1 MTQRFFWLILQKLLS
16 AAHTAA
22 EHHFNAM
29 TTTYLQVE
37 NLSKAFGD
45 KVLFEG
51 ISFSIM
57 KDQKTA
63 LIAKN
68 GTGKSTLL
76 DIIGQKTYAD
86 SGSVVFRNDL
96 TIGYLQQDPVLDN
109 SLTVRQQ
116 ILAVNNKLA
125 RISADYE
132 EALASG
138 DHDRIAAAQAAMDA
152 SGAWDYEAEMR
163 QILGKLHIDNLDQ
176 VIGTLSG
183 GQKKRIALAD
193 VLIEHPDMLILDEPT
208 NHLDTEMTEWL
219 EKYLH
224 DTRTTLLM
232 VTHDRYFLD
241 NVCDCIIEMEDNTT
255 YTYSGNYAYY
265 LRKRDERIQNLT
277 AAIDKANNLLRR
289 ESEWISR
296 MPKARGGKAKYRI
309 DSFYELKEFASKRID
324 NRKVDIATGTAYR
337 LGNKVVDLKHVSKS
351 FDGRKL
357 IDDFTYS
364 FQKNDKV
371 GICGVNGCGKSTLLN
386 IIMGQL
392 APDSGVVEIGETVMP
407 GYYRQSGIEYDEDQ
421 RVIDIIKDIAEVV
434 VLGDGR
440 KLSASQFLEY
450 FLFPPKM
457 QYTPVAKLSGGERR
471 RLYLMTVLMQN
482 PNLLILDEPT
492 NDLDIV
498 TLNVLEDFLNAF
510 GGCLIV
516 VSHDRYFLDK
526 VAEQLL
532 VFEDNGRIRSFPGNY
547 TVYLTQKEDER
558 QHERQTAQQLD
569 EPSTPKKSDTHQS
582 ERRKKNFT
590 YKLNQEY
597 QQLEKDIAAL
607 EAEKADIEQLL
618 SGGTSDIAE
627 ITRLSQR
634 MDEILADLDA
644 KESRWLELEE
654 IRESDAV

>member
-1 MTQRFFWLILQKLLS
+1 MI
-16 AAHTAA
+16 
-22 EHHFNAM
+22 
-29 TTTYLQVE
+29 TYLQVE

-76 DIIGQKTYAD
+76 DIIGNKTYAD

-96 TIGYLQQDPVLDN
+96 TIGYLQQDPVLDD

-116 ILAVNNKLA
+116 ILTVNNKLA
-125 RISADYE
+125 RISAEYE
-132 EALASG
+132 QALASG
-138 DHDRIAAAQAAMDA
+138 DHDRIAAAQASMDS
-152 SGAWDYEAEMR
+152 SGAWDYEADMR
-163 QILGKLHIDNLDQ
+163 QILGKLRIDDLDQ

-193 VLIEHPDMLILDEPT
+193 VLIERPDMLILDEPT

-241 NVCDCIIEMEDNTT
+241 NVCDCIIEIEDNTT

-265 LRKRDERIQNLT
+265 LRKREERIQNLS

-309 DSFYELKEFASKRID
+309 DSFYQLKEFASRRID
-324 NRKVDIATGTAYR
+324 NRKVDIATGTAHR

-351 FDGRKL
+351 YDGRKL

-371 GICGVNGCGKSTLLN
+371 GICGVNGCGKTTLLN
-386 IIMGQL
+386 IITGAV
-392 APDSGVVEIGETVMP
+392 APDSGTVSTGETVVP
-407 GYYRQSGIEYDEDQ
+407 GYYRQQGIEYDEEQ

-440 KLSASQFLEY
+440 RLSASQFLEY

-532 VFEDNGRIRSFPGNY
+532 VFEEDGRIRSFPGNY

-558 QHERQTAQQLD
+558 Q
-569 EPSTPKKSDTHQS
+569 S
-582 ERRKKNFT
+582 ERRDSPPADKKADTRQQERHKKNFT
-590 YKLNQEY
+590 YKLNLEY
-597 QQLEKDIAAL
+597 QQLEKDLEAL
-607 EAEKADIEQLL
+607 NAEKADIELML
-618 SGGTSDIAE
+618 SGGTSDIDE
-627 ITRLSQR
+627 ITKLSQR
-634 MDEILADLDA
+634 MDEIMAELDI
-644 KESRWLELEE
+644 KETRWLELEE
-654 IRESDAV
+654 IRESDE